1 MVFNLNQKSTGMR
14 LILIAIISLMATHTI
29 AQTGGRIVD
38 TSGTPL
44 ASATIT
50 LKGKNTSTTSDV
62 NGRFNLPYKSG
73 DVVVATYIGFQ
84 QFQQKITDA
93 TGTEITIRMIPNE
106 NVLDE
111 VIIGSNVGLT
121 KRKAEVSAI
130 TVLDAK
136 AIEASPYQQVDQIL
150 RGAVPGTNS
159 VDLGPGANS
168 SVYVSI
174 RGATAISG
182 QGQIKVYIDGVQ
194 MAYNTNY
201 LSTIDKSMIERIEVS
216 RGTGASTLYGTGASG
231 GVIQIFTKK
240 GKATRPSLTLS
251 AGGGPVASEYTKSN
265 YQLQTGIS
273 SSGGNQQATYYLGA
287 QFRKVSAV
295 VPDAYQQLLSFNGGT
310 KINLGKLTVDLTMQ
324 HSQSEMGD
332 PTVPLVMEFYNM
344 NVGAPSTNSDRR
356 ENRLDNMA
364 VGATANYRAFDW
376 WSHTLTVGMDRQWA
390 KYWGTVPS
398 STGSYTNSSYDRTT
412 PSIRYFSNL
421 SLSVTEQ
428 FKTNITAG
436 FDFASARENYF
447 VGNFSKPKGQGAYIS
462 ASSGLNDQ
470 NDNYGYFLQVQP
482 QLGEYLFLTAGVR
495 VEKNELFGSNFGW
508 NGKAVSP
515 RIGLTGN
522 FSLGSSVFKPRIS
535 YGKGITAPTQLQR
548 YGRVLTTSV
557 YYPNDDLAPTSQKG
571 IDYGL
576 EIFAFNNKVNFE
588 VTYYDQQVQ
597 DLITSVILGQ
607 TSTGIRELQYINLQS
622 VTNTGW
628 EFSAGTQLY
637 GFDLKGTFSIVNS
650 EADELGPAYTGY
662 LLKDKRL
669 MNVAHHLAGF
679 TVNKT
684 FLHKNKKLASVNLS
698 MNHMSGIKGYK
709 NREYYTARYV
719 DKQTVSANDYV
730 GEYPAVTKFHLSGD
744 YAIVPRLLFQV
755 QIQNLFNNTKFESS
769 DYYPVQGR
777 SCLFG
782 FSYSF

>member
-1 MVFNLNQKSTGMR
+1 MR
-14 LILIAIISLMATHTI
+14 VIIIAIISLMATTAM
-29 AQTGGRIVD
+29 AQTDGRITD
-38 TSGTPL
+38 TSGVPL

-50 LKGKNTSTTSDV
+50 IKGKGISTTSDA
-62 NGRFNLPYKSG
+62 NGEFTIACKSG
-73 DVVVATYIGFQ
+73 DIIVASYVGFQ
-84 QFQQKITDA
+84 LFQQKITEA
-93 TGTEITIRMIPNE
+93 ALSGITIRMVPNE

-111 VIIGSNVGLT
+111 VIVGSNVGLT

-159 VDLGPGANS
+159 VDLGPGNNS

-174 RGATAISG
+174 RGATAITG

-201 LSTIDKSMIERIEVS
+201 LSTIDKSMIDRIEIS

-240 GKATRPSLTLS
+240 GKAVRPSLTLT
-251 AGGGPVASEYTKSN
+251 AGAGPVASDYTKSN

-287 QFRKVSAV
+287 QFRKVSPV
-295 VPDAYQQLLSFNGGT
+295 VPDAYQQFLSFNGGS

-324 HSQSEMGD
+324 YSQNEMGD
-332 PTVPLVMEFYNM
+332 PTVPLVMEFYKM
-344 NVGAPSTNSDRR
+344 DVGAPSTNSDRR
-356 ENRLDNMA
+356 QNRVDNIA
-364 VGATANYRAFDW
+364 LGATANYQAFDW
-376 WSHTLTVGMDRQWA
+376 WSHTLTIGMDRQWA
-390 KYWGTVPS
+390 RYWGTVAS
-398 STGSYTNSSYDRTT
+398 SSGAFTHSSYDRTT
-412 PSIRYFSNL
+412 PSLRYYSNL
-421 SLSVTEQ
+421 SVPIYEQ

-436 FDFASARENYF
+436 FDFAAAQEMYTVAS
-447 VGNFSKPKGQGAYIS
+447 FSKPRGQGTFIS
-462 ASSGLNDQ
+462 STSGLNDR
-470 NDNYGYFLQVQP
+470 NDNYGYFVQVQP

-495 VEKNELFGSNFGW
+495 VEKNDLFGSNFGW
-508 NGKAVSP
+508 NGQAVSP

-522 FSLGSSVFKPRIS
+522 FSLGNSVFKPRIS
-535 YGKGITAPTQLQR
+535 YGKGITAPTNLQR

-557 YYPNDDLAPTSQKG
+557 YYPNEDLAPTSQKG

-588 VTYYDQQVQ
+588 VSYYDQQVQ
-597 DLITSVILGQ
+597 DLITSNALGQ
-607 TSTGIRELQYINLQS
+607 TSTGIREYQYINLQS

-628 EFSAGTQLY
+628 EFSGGTQLA
-637 GFDLKGTFSIVNS
+637 GFDLKATFSIVNS
-650 EADELGPAYTGY
+650 VADELGPAYTGY

-669 MNVAHHLAGF
+669 MNVANRLAGF
-679 TVNKT
+679 TVNRT
-684 FLHKNKKLASVNLS
+684 FMRKHQKLASFNLS
-698 MNHMSGIKGYK
+698 MNHMSGMRGYK

-730 GEYPAVTKFHLSGD
+730 GDYPGVTKFHLSGD
-744 YAIVPRLLFQV
+744 YVILPRLLFQFQV
-755 QIQNLFNNTKFESS
+755 QNLFNNTRFESS

-782 FSYSF
+782 FSYTF